1 MMFGDK
7 KKEKEDHGVLS
18 YDDDEEENVSEYT
31 DDELDDYG
39 LNEWEKE
46 EVKKGYQDP
55 WNFDEEDLE
64 DDDYYSD
71 DD

>member
-55 WNFDEEDLE
+55 WSFDEEDDE

>member
-18 YDDDEEENVSEYT
+18 YDDDENVSEYT

>member
-31 DDELDDYG
+31 DDELEEYG